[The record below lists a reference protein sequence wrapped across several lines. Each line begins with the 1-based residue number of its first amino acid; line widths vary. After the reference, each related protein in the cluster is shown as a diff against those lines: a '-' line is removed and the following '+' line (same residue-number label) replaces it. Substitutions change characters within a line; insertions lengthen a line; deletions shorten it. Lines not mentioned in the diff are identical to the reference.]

1 MLVTTYVWQAELIKM
16 GAKTD
21 VTLFLANTMQ
31 FATEIVI
38 AEWEAAQIIVQC
50 GVRISFFSC
59 IAQQCNYSD
68 LCAWSRDRNEVG
80 CREEEEIN
88 QGTSAT
94 TLSSRERLQS
104 QQQHEADQCGHN
116 LIHPYIAQPLV
127 VAASDGV
134 AALVSWLIYK
144 CSDTIE
150 QRMIS
155 RASNDEGL
163 TDDTVTYAN

>member
-1 MLVTTYVWQAELIKM
+1 MHDHELEMESDAERRRRL
-16 GAKTD
+16 TR
-21 VTLFLANTMQ
+21 VQ
-31 FATEIVI
+31 VQRHCR
-38 AEWEAAQIIVQC
+38 AEDD
-50 GVRISFFSC
+50 S
-59 IAQQCNYSD
+59 
-68 LCAWSRDRNEVG
+68 
-80 CREEEEIN
+80 
-88 QGTSAT
+88 
-94 TLSSRERLQS
+94 QS
-104 QQQHEADQCGHN
+104 QQQEADQCGHN
-116 LIHPYIAQPLV
+116 LIRPYIVV